1 MFSAIRTSFIS
12 PNCPGSL
19 AGRNPPRLPAQNAD
33 LSAAISDLQS
43 RLQTLEQ
50 NTGARQLQEFESLL
64 NECMAETDALK
75 KGISSLCERLCCTL
89 GAGFHPDESEQA
101 ALACAASRKG

>member
-1 MFSAIRTSFIS
+1 MPIIKRYVHR
-12 PNCPGSL
+12 PL
-19 AGRNPPRLPAQNAD
+19 
-33 LSAAISDLQS
+33 SDLQS

-50 NTGARQLQEFESLL
+50 SAGARQLQEFESLL

-75 KGISSLCERLCCTL
+75 KGISSLCERLYCTL

-101 ALACAASRKG
+101 APLQELAQAIYAALACAASRKG